1 MIAMKIMVNVTG
13 CDGWGGEQT
22 IWHIFTKYIPYKLAY
37 VDMFFFVGGWVL
49 KYGSIMPNKTLF
61 KASLLMGN
69 GERASIQGRSIIDF
83 ESSEVQGLHCI
94 EKQILNWGSNILLVE
109 NPKIEK
115 VGDYC
120 FLAHKNLAE
129 KVRKSRHK
137 NFA

>member
-1 MIAMKIMVNVTG
+1 
-13 CDGWGGEQT
+13 
-22 IWHIFTKYIPYKLAY
+22 
-37 VDMFFFVGGWVL
+37 
-49 KYGSIMPNKTLF
+49 MPNKTLF

-137 NFA
+137 NSRQKRENNKNNTILRQKHIDLCFFSFLFHTQHTEKFPSPS